1 MAEYRIQ
8 DQEGLYFVTLTIV
21 GWIDLFTRKTYRDLL
36 LESLQFCRE
45 HKGLQVYAYV
55 VMSNHAHLIVRAGA
69 PERLSSVLRDLKK
82 FTAVKFLEAIQQED
96 ESRKDWLLYL
106 FAYFARKHARNSKY
120 QVWAHSNA
128 PIELRSPDFVNQKLQ
143 YIHFNPVKAGYVQQ
157 PEAYLYSSASNYV
170 LGEGVFEVTLLE
182 PGLREG
188 WVRRF

>member
-1 MAEYRIQ
+1 MAGYRIQ
-8 DQEGLYFVTLTIV
+8 DQQGLYFVTLTIV

-128 PIELRSPDFVNQKLQ
+128 PIELCSPDFVNQKLQ

>member
-1 MAEYRIQ
+1 MSYSSPAR
-8 DQEGLYFVTLTIV
+8 LHFVTLTIV
-21 GWIDLFTRKTYRDLL
+21 GWIDLFTRKVWDCCWKASSFAGNTKD
-36 LESLQFCRE
+36 S
-45 HKGLQVYAYV
+45 HVYAYV
-55 VMSNHAHLIVRAGA
+55 VMSNHAHLIVRADA
-69 PERLSSVLRDLKK
+69 PGSLSAILRDLKK

-96 ESRKDWLLYL
+96 ESRKEWLLYL

-143 YIHFNPVKAGYVQQ
+143 YIHFNPVKAGWVQQ

-182 PGLREG
+182 PALREG
-188 WVRRF
+188 WARRL